1 MARKE
6 SNIYKRKDGRW
17 EARYVKEIGLD
28 GRKKYG
34 SVYGGTYTEAQ
45 QKRLEIMRNVVL
57 SEVSLREDE
66 YAEGAAVKFGTYL
79 FHADSD
85 ETDLKQLI
93 GKKINAKGLIVTQR
107 TEIGKD
113 PDHLDQ
119 TYEIELQISDVEV
132 LGDAAESMSYIVV
145 DNEFDNNFLVGQL
158 YQFDIAW
165 LESQNDA
172 FDVLNYNTDG
182 SILCQYNYSVYS
194 MYTFDYEKM
203 LRQYQGKQLFCMGVC
218 RGTEEEKYIDITFI
232 EVK

>member
-1 MARKE
+1 M
-6 SNIYKRKDGRW
+6 
-17 EARYVKEIGLD
+17 
-28 GRKKYG
+28 
-34 SVYGGTYTEAQ
+34 
-45 QKRLEIMRNVVL
+45 
-57 SEVSLREDE
+57 REDE

-145 DNEFDNNFLVGQL
+145 DNEFDNSFLVGQL

>member
-1 MARKE
+1 M
-6 SNIYKRKDGRW
+6 
-17 EARYVKEIGLD
+17 
-28 GRKKYG
+28 
-34 SVYGGTYTEAQ
+34 
-45 QKRLEIMRNVVL
+45 
-57 SEVSLREDE
+57 
-66 YAEGAAVKFGTYL
+66 

>member
-1 MARKE
+1 M
-6 SNIYKRKDGRW
+6 
-17 EARYVKEIGLD
+17 
-28 GRKKYG
+28 
-34 SVYGGTYTEAQ
+34 
-45 QKRLEIMRNVVL
+45 
-57 SEVSLREDE
+57 REDE

-182 SILCQYNYSVYS
+182 SILCQY
-194 MYTFDYEKM
+194 KP
-203 LRQYQGKQLFCMGVC
+203 R
-218 RGTEEEKYIDITFI
+218 EEAGFIRCILSITRKCCVNIRENSCFAWVFAEEQKKKNI
-232 EVK
+232 LILLL

>member
-1 MARKE
+1 MR
-6 SNIYKRKDGRW
+6 SNCK
-17 EARYVKEIGLD
+17 
-28 GRKKYG
+28 
-34 SVYGGTYTEAQ
+34 SV
-45 QKRLEIMRNVVL
+45 
-57 SEVSLREDE
+57 
-66 YAEGAAVKFGTYL
+66 
-79 FHADSD
+79 
-85 ETDLKQLI
+85 
-93 GKKINAKGLIVTQR
+93 
-107 TEIGKD
+107 
-113 PDHLDQ
+113 
-119 TYEIELQISDVEV
+119 
-132 LGDAAESMSYIVV
+132 SYIVV
-145 DNEFDNNFLVGQL
+145 DNEFDNSFLVGQL